1 MSDTPMRRWLAALLT
16 LGLAGTSVE
25 LWLLGHDEEWR
36 QLVPF
41 GVSALSMLLLVATLV
56 RPSATTIRLF
66 QAAMLLLVITGAMG
80 VWFHYRGNLE
90 FQMEMDPTQ
99 SGLPLMLK
107 ILHAKTPPALAP
119 GVMAQLGLLGLVY
132 TYRHPRH
139 ARPGGEK
146 T

>member
-41 GVSALSMLLLVATLV
+41 VVSALSLLLLVATLV
-56 RPSATTIRLF
+56 RPSAATIRLF
-66 QAAMLLLVITGAMG
+66 QAAMLLLVVTGAMG

-132 TYRHPRH
+132 TYRHPRS

-146 T
+146 A